1 MNPLKKLK
9 ENSTSVSLELKI
21 PYRGLTS
28 VYGTILDI
36 DEEKHSLLFY
46 TVDFHVVEHFN
57 LKDIDHIAAG
67 NQILSF
73 IFVKD

>member
-1 MNPLKKLK
+1 MNPLNKLK
-9 ENSTSVSLELKI
+9 ENSTSVTLEMKI

-36 DEEKHSLLFY
+36 DEKKHSLLFY